1 MRALVPVG
9 LAAVLLLAAPATA
22 AADVIFDPA
31 DADDL
36 AATLAEA
43 TADQDVCYGWDV
55 QVDDAVAG
63 QSESVG
69 SNLGAGTPVDT
80 SSCEKYVRLDV
91 FITYTSES
99 SEAEDS
105 ASWDVTSSPG
115 GPTRSDMEGLGLDW
129 DGLTGDNPDV
139 VIGNA
144 VSALPLLAADKG
156 MGRGI
161 EAAPATGAAPADAS
175 LTDSPGSDW
184 WRNNGGTM
192 LWGLGLLLAGGV
204 FAWWVFRSRPRKAE
218 PYVVPDTVPDDLA
231 PPPYEPP
238 TAPIAVQPD
247 PPTEPVPV
255 AKQDTAPDPEDADE
269 PETSVAPETAEKLDE
284 PTELDPPVEP
294 DTESADA
301 VAPAEPGKPD
311 VRTEPGAESADAVA
325 PAEPG
330 KPDVRT
336 EPDAESA
343 DAAAPA
349 EPEPA
354 PRDQAPAAGSAPD
367 RPAPSEE
374 DVAPSDQKDKE

>member
-1 MRALVPVG
+1 MRALVPVC
-9 LAAVLLLAAPATA
+9 LSALLLLAAPATA

-43 TADQDVCYGWDV
+43 TADQDVCYGWNV
-55 QVDDAVAG
+55 QVDDPISGSDA
-63 QSESVG
+63 SVG
-69 SNLGAGTPVDT
+69 SDRGAGTPLDT
-80 SSCEKYVRLDV
+80 SSCAKYVRLDV

-115 GPTRSDMEGLGLDW
+115 GPTRSDMEGLDLDW
-129 DGLTGDNPDV
+129 DSLTGENPDV

-156 MGRGI
+156 MGKGI

-175 LTDSPGSDW
+175 LTDSPGSDF
-184 WRNNGGTM
+184 WRTSGTAL
-192 LWGLGLLLAGGV
+192 LWGLGLLLAGGL
-204 FAWWVFRSRPRKAE
+204 FAWWVFRTRPRKAKA
-218 PYVVPDTVPDDLA
+218 YVVPDTVPDDLA

-255 AKQDTAPDPEDADE
+255 SNPE
-269 PETSVAPETAEKLDE
+269 PETAETLDE
-284 PTELDPPVEP
+284 PPELDR
-294 DTESADA
+294 
-301 VAPAEPGKPD
+301 PAEPEKPA
-311 VRTEPGAESADAVA
+311 TAE
-325 PAEPG
+325 
-330 KPDVRT
+330 
-336 EPDAESA
+336 
-343 DAAAPA
+343 APA
-349 EPEPA
+349 EPESAAEPA
-354 PRDQAPAAGSAPD
+354 GAEPEVPAEPEAPAESEPADAAPPSEPEQSADEPDSPTRSTTD